1 MLSVLIPVFAV
12 HLVAAM
18 SPGPAVLM
26 TARVAMLRGMA
37 SATALSFGL
46 AFGACFWAAAAMLGL
61 AALFEVAPKLLI
73 ALKIVGATYLI
84 WCAYKMWRGAREPLD
99 VGTIKAPKISPLRA
113 IVLGITT
120 QLANPKPAVFFGAVF
135 VSVVPHDADVTTF
148 AAILMIVFF
157 NEAIWNIFVA
167 RLFSLERTR
176 AGYMRLKTPI
186 DRVLGGL
193 LAALGLKIATT

>member
-1 MLSVLIPVFAV
+1 MLAVLIPVFAV

-37 SATALSFGL
+37 SATALSIGVAL
-46 AFGACFWAAAAMLGL
+46 GACFWAAAAILGL

-73 ALKIVGATYLI
+73 ALKVVGATYLI

-99 VGTIKAPKISPLRA
+99 VGTVKAPKISPLRA
-113 IVLGITT
+113 TVLGITT

-167 RLFSLERTR
+167 RLFSLETTR
-176 AGYMRLKTPI
+176 AGYMRLKAPI